1 MLTYF
6 RQAESKRL
14 TTAFSSQ
21 GSSKQATHV
30 LISLSWILV
39 LFISFTAIAQAD
51 SNAASALKGTVI
63 DQTGAAVVGAQVALL
78 AETGAE
84 LQRAETDE
92 QGRFSFERVSAANY
106 IIVIG
111 KTGFRELRRT
121 IKLAPGQTVSAEFKL
136 EVGVV
141 FETVTITPAR
151 GEAQQVHD
159 TPESVSVATEGEM
172 LQRPFLI
179 LPQALKEEPGVHLQQ
194 TTPSQGSPFI
204 RGLTGQQVVN
214 LIDGV
219 RFNNSTFRPGPN
231 QYTALV
237 DPSFAERVEI
247 VRGPNSTQYGSDSL
261 GGTINVLTQPTG
273 ALSDRFALHG
283 EVSTFFGS
291 ADLSAGSAVR
301 LSGGGRNWGF
311 AVEGTGRRMQD
322 LRAGGGLDS
331 HSAVTRFLGLSSKIL
346 GDRLQD
352 TAYTQYGANAK
363 FVYHPGSADTVTIE
377 YLRGTQLGARRYDQ
391 LNGGNG
397 NLLNRFDPQVLDFVM
412 ARYDR
417 VGLKFLDSL
426 SATFSFNGQRDDRTF
441 QNVNN
446 DELGLRS
453 KITDEFNR
461 ANVFGY
467 QAQATTHIGSRNSIA
482 FGGEFYDEY
491 ITSRRRE
498 LNFSE
503 ATGGFTD
510 EVRVRARY
518 PNGARYKT
526 LGLFAQDIVSLIP
539 QRLTGTFGVRYSHFG
554 YSQSPKHNPLNAN
567 GESTVPPFKTSV
579 GDVTFNTGLVFSV
592 NEHIN
597 LTANISRGFRAPNV
611 SDFGSI
617 GLTTL
622 GFEIS
627 PEEGERLGGLIGSFA
642 SSEREEAEEGPST
655 NKPIRQLKP
664 EKLYSYEVGV
674 KLRSSHIGGTLAVFD
689 SEFTDFIERRVVT
702 LPQGAVGKLIGGQ
715 PIIRQ
720 NQTGAVFTALSNT
733 PVLVRA
739 NAGRVRFRGIEGSL
753 WLRLTRDLT
762 LNTNGFY
769 IRGTDLE
776 TGKPPALE
784 GGIPPATGFL
794 SLRWEPAGRR
804 YWLETY
810 SNFAYAQRRFSD
822 EDFEEARIG
831 GIRDREEIANFF
843 NNGAVARGLVRNGI
857 LLPTGETLEQVWL
870 RVLGPDPKADIPLFR
885 KMPGY
890 ATFNL
895 RGGYRLTENSELSLI
910 LENIFDKNYRTMG
923 SGVDAPG
930 RNIFVRYRI
939 RF

>member
-1 MLTYF
+1 
-6 RQAESKRL
+6 
-14 TTAFSSQ
+14 
-21 GSSKQATHV
+21 
-30 LISLSWILV
+30 
-39 LFISFTAIAQAD
+39 
-51 SNAASALKGTVI
+51 
-63 DQTGAAVVGAQVALL
+63 VGAQVSLM

-84 LQRAETDE
+84 LQRTETNE
-92 QGRFSFERVSAANY
+92 QGWFSFQKLSPASY
-106 IIVIG
+106 VIAIS

-121 IKLAPGQTVSAEFKL
+121 VQLTPGQVTAAAFTL
-136 EVGVV
+136 DVGVV
-141 FETVTITPAR
+141 LEAVTITPAR
-151 GEAQQVHD
+151 GEAQQVFD
-159 TPESVSVATEGEM
+159 TPESVSVSTDGEM
-172 LQRPFLI
+172 SRRAFLI

-194 TTPSQGSPFI
+194 TTPSQGSPII

-219 RFNNSTFRPGPN
+219 RYNNSTFRPGPN
-231 QYTALV
+231 QYTALI
-237 DPSFAERVEI
+237 DPFFAERVEI

-261 GGTINVLTQPTG
+261 GGTVNVLTGPTG
-273 ALSDRFALHG
+273 ALSDRLEMHG

-291 ADLSAGSAVR
+291 ADLSGGGGVR
-301 LSGGGRNWGF
+301 LSGGARNWGF
-311 AVEGTGRRMQD
+311 TVAGTGRRAQD
-322 LRAGGGLDS
+322 LRAGGDIDS
-331 HSAVTRFLGLSSKIL
+331 HAAVTRFLGLSSKIL

-352 TAYTQYGANAK
+352 TAYSQYGANAK
-363 FVYHPGSADTVTIE
+363 FVYHSGQADTFTFE

-397 NLLNRFDPQVLDFVM
+397 NLLNRFDPQVLDFAI

-417 VGLKFLDSL
+417 LGLGFLDSL
-426 SATFSFNGQRDDRTF
+426 SAIFSFNGQRDDRTF

-446 DELGLRS
+446 EELGLRS

-461 ANVFGY
+461 TNVFGY
-467 QAQATTHIGSRNSIA
+467 QAQATTHLGGRNSIA
-482 FGGEFYDEY
+482 FGGEVYDEY

-503 ATGGFTD
+503 ASGGFT
-510 EVRVRARY
+510 EAVRVRARF
-518 PNGARYKT
+518 PNGARYNT
-526 LGLFAQDIVSLIP
+526 LGLFAQDVVDLIP
-539 QRLTGTFGVRYSHFG
+539 HRLSGTFGVRYSNFR
-554 YSQSPKHNPLNAN
+554 YSQSPHNNPLNAN
-567 GESTVPPFKTSV
+567 GETTVPPFRTSI
-579 GDVTFNTGLVFSV
+579 GDTTFNTGLVFSV
-592 NEHIN
+592 NEHLN

-611 SDFGSI
+611 SDLGAI
-617 GLTTL
+617 GLSTL

-627 PEEGERLGGLIGSFA
+627 PEEGKRLGGLIGSFA
-642 SSEREEAEEGPST
+642 SSEREEAEKGPST
-655 NKPIRQLKP
+655 NNPIQPLKA
-664 EKLYSYEVGV
+664 EKLYSYEVGL
-674 KLRSSHIGGTLAVFD
+674 KLRSSRLGGTLAVFD
-689 SEFTDFIERRVVT
+689 SEVTDLIERRVVV
-702 LPQGAVGKLIGGQ
+702 LPPGGVGQLIGGQ

-720 NQTGAVFTALSNT
+720 DETGAVFTALSNT

-753 WLRLTRDLT
+753 WLRLTHDLT

-776 TGKPPALE
+776 TGHPPALE

-794 SLRWEPAGRR
+794 SLKWEPLGKR
-804 YWLETY
+804 YWVEAY

-831 GIRDREEIANFF
+831 GIRDRQEIASFF

-857 LLPTGETLEQVWL
+857 LLPTGETLDQVWR
-870 RVLGPDPKADIPLFR
+870 RVLGPNPEADIPLFN

-895 RGGYRLTENSELSLI
+895 RMGSQIAENSTIMVI

-930 RNIFVRYRI
+930 INLLVRYQI